1 MPNELFRRHFLKAGV
16 GFIGAAAGKVLFS
29 DFSTVVLA
37 QSTRQLEWRYCR
49 KCQALFYDGYGKKGR
64 CPTGNGHVAQGLNF
78 FLAYDT
84 PETPTAQA
92 AWRFCNK
99 CYMMFYDGYPNK
111 GVCPAGG
118 GHVAQGYNFVLSH
131 DIPASGLEQN
141 AWRFCNKCHA
151 MFYDGYENKGTCSAG
166 GGHVAAGYNFVLRF
180 KGNLEDDVQ
189 LVPCSPPS
197 CY

>member
-1 MPNELFRRHFLKAGV
+1 
-16 GFIGAAAGKVLFS
+16 
-29 DFSTVVLA
+29 
-37 QSTRQLEWRYCR
+37 
-49 KCQALFYDGYGKKGR
+49 
-64 CPTGNGHVAQGLNF
+64 VAQGLNF

-84 PETPTAQA
+84 PETPTAQT

-118 GHVAQGYNFVLSH
+118 GHVAQGYNFALSH
-131 DIPASGLEQN
+131 DTPPSGLEQN

-151 MFYDGYENKGTCSAG
+151 IFYDGYENKGTCSAG
-166 GGHVAAGYNFVLRF
+166 G
-180 KGNLEDDVQ
+180 VQ